1 VVCELFV
8 VNRRPGS
15 QCGSV
20 IILRRLFARLQIA
33 LEDLLDPDVEQLL
46 GWASWVTNI
55 IDFFN

>member
-1 VVCELFV
+1 M